1 MGTSFI
7 CGATQGDIVNEILEP
22 LKRGNHLVTSRLT
35 RGDGEPV
42 LWTVEKGE
50 KDEFPGQGVLPKP
63 YQFIGCYVL
72 READGDWGWGYKPM
86 DETMGP
92 CFYCVPKAW
101 LKKYP
106 CIIPDGLKGYS
117 DEWRKKVRKF
127 HGI

>member
-1 MGTSFI
+1 MGTFFTD
-7 CGATQGDIVNEILEP
+7 GATQGDVVNEILEP
-22 LKRGNHLVTSRLT
+22 LKRDNHLVTSRLT

-50 KDEFPGQGVLPKP
+50 RDGKP
-63 YQFIGCYVL
+63 YQFIGCYIL
-72 READGDWGWGYKPM
+72 RESGGDWGYKPM

-106 CIIPDGLKGYS
+106 CIVPDNQKGYS
-117 DEWRKKVRKF
+117 DEWRKKVREF
-127 HGI
+127 HGIGT